1 MATFADV
8 TITAEDYA
16 KYITRFKG
24 MRLSQNEF
32 APFMEERFDI
42 FVQDKINRYENAHL
56 LDKYADLRELVQ
68 EFHDGMVLYE
78 INTSKVW
85 AAAVQDSVGLE
96 KFYAENLNRYMDAA
110 TQQPKP
116 LSEIRAIVITD
127 YQEYLDKQWVA
138 ELREKYQP
146 VINEKALSTLI
157 KK

>member
-1 MATFADV
+1 
-8 TITAEDYA
+8 
-16 KYITRFKG
+16 
-24 MRLSQNEF
+24 
-32 APFMEERFDI
+32 
-42 FVQDKINRYENAHL
+42 
-56 LDKYADLRELVQ
+56 
-68 EFHDGMVLYE
+68 VLYE

-85 AAAVQDSVGLE
+85 AAAVQDSTGLE
-96 KFYAENLNRYMDAA
+96 EFYQKNLDRYMDAA

-127 YQEYLDKQWVA
+127 FQEYLDKQWIL